1 LDPSSLSC
9 WLALHTVA
17 ALSGAH
23 WRRLLAAFGSP
34 ARVLRESQQ
43 NLARVVEPA
52 LAQAIRR
59 SADSPLVQAALDW
72 SAQLNHVIVTLE
84 DPRYPELLRETPDP
98 PPVLWVRGDLS
109 VLEQPSV
116 AIVGSRGASQYA
128 KTMART
134 LAAGLSHAGIV
145 VTSGMARG
153 VDAAAHAGCLDA
165 GGRTMAVLGTGVDV
179 IYPAEHAALTERVI
193 RSGLLVSE
201 LEPGE
206 RPYAWHFPRRNRIIS
221 GLSRAVVV
229 VEASEKS
236 GSLITARM
244 ALEQGREV
252 MAVPGSVLYGR
263 NRGAHALIK
272 DGAMPVEDAAD
283 ILDALGYRGRP
294 AEPTDGNGS
303 ALEGALQEAGP
314 EGLDLDRLSK
324 ATGMEADAV
333 LSALTALELDGRA
346 ERLTGGVY
354 VGKSEGRRQKAEGR
368 SKEWL
373 KDS

>member
-1 LDPSSLSC
+1 MVPIVILPWS
-9 WLALHTVA
+9 
-17 ALSGAH
+17 
-23 WRRLLAAFGSP
+23 
-34 ARVLRESQQ
+34 
-43 NLARVVEPA
+43 
-52 LAQAIRR
+52 
-59 SADSPLVQAALDW
+59 DS
-72 SAQLNHVIVTLE
+72 
-84 DPRYPELLRETPDP
+84 RYPAWLRMVPDP

-128 KTMART
+128 KTIART
-134 LAAGLSHAGIV
+134 LAAGLARAGLV

-153 VDAAAHAGCLDA
+153 VDGAAHAGCLDA
-165 GGRTMAVLGTGVDV
+165 GGRTIAVLGTGVDV
-179 IYPAEHAALTERVI
+179 VYPREHAELAERI
-193 RSGLLVSE
+193 ANAGLLLSE
-201 LEPGE
+201 LEPGA
-206 RPYAWHFPRRNRIIS
+206 PPLAGHFPRRNRIIS

-236 GSLITARM
+236 GSLITARL

-283 ILDALGYRGRP
+283 ILDALGYRVPGTRGQVSGGDLSP
-294 AEPTDGNGS
+294 CEPGVIED
-303 ALEGALQEAGP
+303 ALERAGP
-314 EGLDLDRLSK
+314 EGLDLDSLS
-324 ATGMEADAV
+324 AAAGMQAETLLA
-333 LSALTALELDGRA
+333 ALTALEIDGRV
-346 ERLTGGVY
+346 ERLRGGFY
-354 VGKSEGRRQKAEGR
+354 VSQKAEGRRQKAEGRRQKAEGR

>member
-1 LDPSSLSC
+1 MTPIVILPWS
-9 WLALHTVA
+9 
-17 ALSGAH
+17 
-23 WRRLLAAFGSP
+23 
-34 ARVLRESQQ
+34 
-43 NLARVVEPA
+43 
-52 LAQAIRR
+52 
-59 SADSPLVQAALDW
+59 DS
-72 SAQLNHVIVTLE
+72 
-84 DPRYPELLRETPDP
+84 RYPAWLRMVPDP

-128 KTMART
+128 KTIART
-134 LAAGLSHAGIV
+134 LAAGLAHAGLVI
-145 VTSGMARG
+145 TSGMARG

-165 GGRTMAVLGTGVDV
+165 GGRTIGVLGTGVDV

-201 LEPGE
+201 FEPGE

-244 ALEQGREV
+244 ALEQGRDV

-283 ILDALGYRGRP
+283 ILDALGYPGQAGEP
-294 AEPTDGNGS
+294 AQEPGGVLEE
-303 ALEGALQEAGP
+303 ALVEAGP
-314 EGLDLDRLSK
+314 EGLDLDSLSK
-324 ATGMEADAV
+324 AAGMEADAV
-333 LSALTALELDGRA
+333 LAALTALEIDGRI
-346 ERLTGGVY
+346 ERLTGGRY
-354 VGKSEGRRQKAEGR
+354 VRQKAEGR
-368 SKEWL
+368 SEEWL

>member
-1 LDPSSLSC
+1 MTPIVILPWS
-9 WLALHTVA
+9 
-17 ALSGAH
+17 
-23 WRRLLAAFGSP
+23 
-34 ARVLRESQQ
+34 
-43 NLARVVEPA
+43 
-52 LAQAIRR
+52 
-59 SADSPLVQAALDW
+59 DS
-72 SAQLNHVIVTLE
+72 
-84 DPRYPELLRETPDP
+84 RYPAWLRMVPDP

-128 KTMART
+128 KTIART
-134 LAAGLSHAGIV
+134 LAAGLAHAGLV

-165 GGRTMAVLGTGVDV
+165 GGRTIGVLGTGVDV
-179 IYPAEHAALTERVI
+179 IYPAEHATLTDRVI

-201 LEPGE
+201 FEPGE
-206 RPYAWHFPRRNRIIS
+206 RPYPWHFPRRNRIIS

-236 GSLITARM
+236 GSLITARL

-294 AEPTDGNGS
+294 AEPVGGS
-303 ALEGALQEAGP
+303 SGVLEDALEKAGP
-314 EGLDLDRLSK
+314 EGLDLDSLSK

-333 LSALTALELDGRA
+333 LASLTALEIDGRA
-346 ERLTGGVY
+346 ERLTGGLY
-354 VGKSEGRRQKAEGR
+354 VRQKAEGR
-368 SKEWL
+368 RQK
-373 KDS
+373 